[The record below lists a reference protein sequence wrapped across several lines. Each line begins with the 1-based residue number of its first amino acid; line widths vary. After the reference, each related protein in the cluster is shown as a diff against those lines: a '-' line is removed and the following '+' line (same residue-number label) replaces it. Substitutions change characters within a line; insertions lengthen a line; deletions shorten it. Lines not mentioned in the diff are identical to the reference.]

1 MKAKIAIIIGLV
13 VSVGVSAVFFNLA
26 KNLITGRTV
35 LADALTDIYFEKS
48 NTWIVGLS
56 LTLIAIGL
64 ALYPFVRDVIKYIKR
79 RRQVSEEQ

>member
-13 VSVGVSAVFFNLA
+13 VSVGVSAVFFDLA

-48 NTWIVGLS
+48 NTWIIG
-56 LTLIAIGL
+56 LTLATIAIGL
-64 ALYPFVRDVIKYIKR
+64 ALYPFVYDIIKCIKR
-79 RRQVSEEQ
+79 RRQVNEDQ